1 MKLFTLIAFSMS
13 LFAVSAYQP
22 LTTFEP
28 GAYRAETVTTICFFI
43 SSGCHK
49 SHAAEVLAAINKHP
63 GEYISHSTTSTKC
76 GMHSLIVYK

>member
-1 MKLFTLIAFSMS
+1 MKLLTLIAFSMS
-13 LFAVSAYQP
+13 LFDVSAYQP
-22 LTTFEP
+22 PPTFEP
-28 GAYRAETVTTICFFI
+28 GAYRAESVTTICFFM

-49 SHAAEVLAAINKHP
+49 SHTAEVLAAINKHP